1 MMSSMEKIIGYEF
14 RAMAVNERGRQVPKS
29 MSSNFFAV
37 FHVNQRE
44 NENHDP
50 NLGAE
55 PLNMR
60 RSMHG
65 IWFVTFQGAL
75 PTFTH
80 YIVVDLVQSVITE
93 PLLNIAIFCNK
104 TDI

>member
-14 RAMAVNERGRQVPKS
+14 RAMAVNERGR
-29 MSSNFFAV
+29 
-37 FHVNQRE
+37 
-44 NENHDP
+44 
-50 NLGAE
+50 

-60 RSMHG
+60 RSLHG